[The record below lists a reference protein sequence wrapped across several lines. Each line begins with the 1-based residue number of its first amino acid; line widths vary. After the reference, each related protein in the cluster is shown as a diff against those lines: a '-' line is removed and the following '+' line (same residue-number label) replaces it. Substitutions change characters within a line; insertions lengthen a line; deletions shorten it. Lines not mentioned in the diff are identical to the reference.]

1 MRRCMELNGVSNGND
16 SATTPSSAALPAGRL
31 SLHVIVANPARV
43 ENPSNPKQR
52 HTDSR
57 NSLRREVAH
66 RTSGELSIAETELKT
81 RAIPLAGSSATK
93 SQSPGFSL

>member
-1 MRRCMELNGVSNGND
+1 MEFPT
-16 SATTPSSAALPAGRL
+16 ATTLPQLQAVPRCGPAGPF

-43 ENPSNPKQR
+43 ENPSNPKQW